1 MNVII
6 TPPLVGFKVYSL
18 ILLPASFS
26 HARAQEQLKYR
37 SSVRKMEHLT
47 SKNLHGRR
55 CRERH
60 ITADVPEK
68 NPVLASFFL
77 FFKYIYI
84 YWQQR
89 DGRWCHHL
97 HKWSLRRKKK
107 WNLCLVRTALFPA
120 TAAYPRRENGRFPAR
135 IFVFLR
141 PCVRC
146 ERPILHWQM
155 YQCHCM
161 WASTVRSPDFPHTVL
176 NYSHWLLPAGRRRHP
191 LLPILPFK
199 IKN

>member
-6 TPPLVGFKVYSL
+6 TPLLVGFKVYSL

-26 HARAQEQLKYR
+26 HAGAQEQLKYR

-68 NPVLASFFL
+68 NPVLAL
-77 FFKYIYI
+77 KIYIYI
-84 YWQQR
+84 LATARRPVMPPPPQMKAQ
-89 DGRWCHHL
+89 
-97 HKWSLRRKKK
+97 RKKK
-107 WNLCLVRTALFPA
+107 WNPCLVRTALFPA
-120 TAAYPRRENGRFPAR
+120 TAAYPRRENGRFPTR

-141 PCVRC
+141 PYVRC

-199 IKN
+199 IKS